1 MRRSLPR
8 YTGAGIHPD
17 PEGPGTLP
25 EGKVDDCRWY
35 LELDWSSQGRAGTV
49 RVDDAGRPF
58 RTSAIKGLPRYV
70 YSMREWVP
78 RTD

>member
-1 MRRSLPR
+1 M
-8 YTGAGIHPD
+8 
-17 PEGPGTLP
+17 
-25 EGKVDDCRWY
+25 DDCRWY
-35 LELDWSSQGRAGTV
+35 LELDWSSQGRVGTV

-78 RTD
+78 HTD